1 MSGWLVAVLV
11 VALVVAGLSATAE
24 TSLTSVSRLRLRA
37 RRAEGD
43 PRAAVVERL
52 HRNPSA
58 YLGTILVTNT
68 VALMLA
74 SSAATLLAVQ
84 HLGEGA
90 ALWAAVALAIL
101 VLLFCELGPKTYA
114 LQHSDSMARRVARPV
129 AVVTRVLSPIVTV
142 MTAISAVVFRILPG
156 DGGRRNPFLT
166 EDELK
171 ELVLASEQEGIVEEE
186 EREMI
191 HGVLEM
197 TDKQVREVMVPR
209 VQMVALPSDS
219 TVEEAIAEIREH
231 GHSRIPVY
239 EETVDNIT
247 GVVYAKDLLGSKGQG
262 SLESQRV
269 GGLARPPTFVPE
281 AKRLG
286 DLLQEMQHAKIHLA
300 VVVDEYGGTA
310 GLVTI
315 EDLLEEIVG
324 PIRDEYDLAEQE
336 EVQLVEPNEALVSAS
351 VSLDEVNELLH
362 LSLHGEDF
370 DSVGGLVY
378 SHLGRIP
385 SVGDTVDA
393 GGGITITVEEI
404 DRRAIRT
411 VRVRSERPFTDE
423 TEGSDDGQAAASSTT
438 TVLPPESL

>member
-1 MSGWLVAVLV
+1 MNGWLVAVLV
-11 VALVVAGLSATAE
+11 VALVLAGLSATAE
-24 TSLTSVSRLRLRA
+24 TSLTSVSRIWLRA

-43 PRAAVVERL
+43 QRAAVVERL
-52 HRNPSA
+52 HRNPGGF
-58 YLGTILVTNT
+58 LGTILVTNT
-68 VALMLA
+68 LALMLA
-74 SSAATLLAVQ
+74 SSSATLLAEK

-90 ALWAAVALAIL
+90 ALWSAVALAIL

-114 LQHSDSMARRVARPV
+114 LQHSEVMARRVARPV
-129 AVVTRVLSPIVTV
+129 ALVTRALSPLVTV
-142 MTAISAVVFRILPG
+142 LTAISAVFFRVLPG
-156 DGGRRNPFLT
+156 EGGRRNPFLT
-166 EDELK
+166 EEELK

-197 TDKQVREVMVPR
+197 TDKPVREVMVPR

-219 TVEEAIAEIREH
+219 TVGEAIAEIREH

-247 GVVYAKDLLGSKGQG
+247 GVVYAKDLLGNTDGAGPEELKVG
-262 SLESQRV
+262 S
-269 GGLARPPTFVPE
+269 LARPPTFVPE

-286 DLLQEMQHAKIHLA
+286 ELLQEMQLAKTHLA

-336 EVQLVEPNEALVSAS
+336 EVQLVGPQEALVSAS
-351 VSLDEVNELLH
+351 VSLDDVNEILH
-362 LSLHGEDF
+362 LHLEGEDF

-393 GGGITITVEEI
+393 GDGITITVEAIE
-404 DRRAIRT
+404 RRAIRT
-411 VRVRSERPFTDE
+411 VRLSSQRPFPVESDVSAVDQGAAPA
-423 TEGSDDGQAAASSTT
+423 GSTSF
-438 TVLPPESL
+438 PPESP